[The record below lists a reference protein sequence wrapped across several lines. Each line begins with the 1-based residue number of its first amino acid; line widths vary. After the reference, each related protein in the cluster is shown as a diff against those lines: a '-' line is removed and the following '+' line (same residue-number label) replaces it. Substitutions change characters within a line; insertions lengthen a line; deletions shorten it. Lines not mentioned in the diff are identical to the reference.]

1 MSLRSPKS
9 PDFSRRGF
17 QPLPNA
23 NDNMGYETNIPL
35 TTVRSAASSTG
46 ARKQGEGTDMS
57 TPSQGTFAAEN
68 EKKSFFKSRPGPAG
82 RRKTDGDAPNKYTP
96 DGEEVSV
103 NAVGRFYD
111 KIVNF
116 SIVTRYLVYVAPVA
130 MMIAAPIII
139 YSTGNRHNDY
149 FLNTGV
155 KVNWFWLWIEIVW
168 LSIWVSKLV
177 SKAVPWVFM
186 FLCGVVS
193 SGTRKYAL
201 ILKAVEIPLSLVG
214 WAITCL
220 TTFKGLTSLSL
231 NEGNKRPAG
240 KNDPG
245 WIEVMVKLLGPA
257 VIASLLLLAEKSIIQ
272 LISINYHRR
281 SFDGR
286 IKESK
291 HSIHLLGLLYD
302 ASRTLFPMYCR
313 EFMEEDYIINDGIEA
328 MIAQTTG
335 RPVHHRSGSATPL
348 KIIGDIGRVGD
359 KVTSIF
365 GNIASEITG
374 KQVFNPN
381 SAHSVVVE
389 ALEKT
394 RSSEA
399 LAKRLWMSFVV
410 EGKDALFV
418 EDVEEVLGPN
428 RKAEAEEVFAALD
441 NDGNGDISLDEMIM
455 KVVEIG
461 HDRKSIAASMRDV
474 GQAIGVLDQIIM
486 VILFVIIIF
495 IFVAFQNTNFVT
507 MLATAGTTLL
517 SLSFVFAATTQE
529 FLGSCIF
536 LFVKHPYDVGDRID
550 MVGSSAEYL
559 VVEQISLLFTV
570 FKRIDSMKMVQVPNI
585 VLNNL
590 WIENVTR
597 SKAMKEQLDMFIS
610 FDTSLEDIE
619 LLRKEMESFVRH
631 PDNSRDFQ
639 PEITLEATGI
649 GNMDKLQLKV
659 EIRHKSNWSNET
671 VRAARRSKF
680 MCALV
685 LALRKVPIYAPGGG
699 GEALGGPTNPGYSVA
714 ISDTWATEARAKA
727 KETKE
732 GKRLVPSA
740 PKTEAAAENE
750 NNAAQTLNAR
760 NPASDAAWTSGIDD
774 RTLGGSRNESPSPDA
789 ARRSAEIEGMRQG
802 LLKRESTRGRR
813 QPGVSVPPVPNDT
826 QPGMTFTAA
835 SPTKQ
840 GFMGS
845 AQQVLDEEA
854 ELGIHPTHSTNSLG
868 AGPYSGSGLG
878 YNVAPPP
885 VSNLQA
891 GQYSVYPSTSNANS
905 NAQGYQKQIP
915 YQQQGQHPLDSA
927 PASRVPVQG
936 QQQGRSRG
944 ATVSQNG
951 GAGGRP
957 LT

>member
-1 MSLRSPKS
+1 MSLRSPLS
-9 PDFSRRGF
+9 PTFPRQHGF
-17 QPLPNA
+17 QPLPNTT
-23 NDNMGYETNIPL
+23 ETMDIPL
-35 TTVRSAASSTG
+35 TTVRSASSSTG

-57 TPSQGTFAAEN
+57 DPYSSQHTLNDNTPNSN
-68 EKKSFFKSRPGPAG
+68 EKKGFFGSKRGPAG
-82 RRKTDGDAPNKYTP
+82 RRKTKKDHPKRMNTE
-96 DGEEVSV
+96 GEEVSV
-103 NAVGRFYD
+103 NGLGRFYD
-111 KIVNF
+111 KVVNF
-116 SIVTRYLVYVAPVA
+116 SVVTRYFVYVAPVA
-130 MMIAAPIII
+130 LLLAAPIVIF
-139 YSTGNRHNDY
+139 STGGREKDY
-149 FLNTGV
+149 FANTKV

-168 LSIWVSKLV
+168 LSIWISKLV
-177 SKAVPWVFM
+177 SKGIPWVFM

-220 TTFKGLTSLSL
+220 LTFKGLTSKTL
-231 NEGNKRPAG
+231 NAG
-240 KNDPG
+240 PPRDADPSPG
-245 WIEVMVKLLGPA
+245 WIDIMIKILVPCL
-257 VIASLLLLAEKSIIQ
+257 IASILFLAEKMVIQ

-286 IKESK
+286 IKDSK
-291 HSIHLLGLLYD
+291 HNIHLLGLLYD

-313 EFMEEDYIINDGIEA
+313 EFIEEDYIIDDGIEA
-328 MIAQTTG
+328 MIAKKTG
-335 RPVHHRSGSATPL
+335 RPINHSRSGSGTPMR
-348 KIIGDIGRVGD
+348 IIGEIGRVGD

-410 EGKDALFV
+410 EGKEALYA

-428 RKAEAEEVFAALD
+428 RKSEAQQVFAALD

-461 HDRKSIAASMRDV
+461 RDRKATAASMRDV
-474 GQAIGVLDQIIM
+474 GQAIGVLDQIIL
-486 VILFVIIIF
+486 VVLFVIIVF
-495 IFVAFQNTNFVT
+495 VFVAFQNTNFVT

-536 LFVKHPYDVGDRID
+536 LFVKHPYDVGDRVD
-550 MVGSSAEYL
+550 MVGASAQYL
-559 VVEQISLLFTV
+559 VVEQISLLYTI
-570 FKRIDSMKMVQVPNI
+570 FKRIDNNKMVQVPNI

-590 WIENVTR
+590 WIENITR

-610 FDTSLEDIE
+610 FDTTLEDIE
-619 LLRKEMESFVRH
+619 LLRAQMEAFVRH

-639 PEITLEATGI
+639 PDITLEATGI

-659 EIRHKSNWSNET
+659 EIKHKSNWSNET

-699 GEALGGPTNPGYSVA
+699 GEPLGGATNPGYSVSVSDTEA
-714 ISDTWATEARAKA
+714 ISARDKA
-727 KETKE
+727 KEAKE
-732 GKRLVPSA
+732 AKRLVPTPVSNA
-740 PKTEAAAENE
+740 VPETEVV
-750 NNAAQTLNAR
+750 QTLNAR
-760 NPASDAAWTSGIDD
+760 NPATDAAALSGTTTRD
-774 RTLGGSRNESPSPDA
+774 ESPA
-789 ARRSAEIEGMRQG
+789 ARRDSEIEDLRQG

-813 QPGVSVPPVPNDT
+813 RPGEAIPSLPTPNIAVT
-826 QPGMTFTAA
+826 QPSPTQAGFLNAA
-835 SPTKQ
+835 SE
-840 GFMGS
+840 
-845 AQQVLDEEA
+845 VLDEEA
-854 ELGIHPTHSTNSLG
+854 EVGVH
-868 AGPYSGSGLG
+868 
-878 YNVAPPP
+878 
-885 VSNLQA
+885 Q
-891 GQYSVYPSTSNANS
+891 
-905 NAQGYQKQIP
+905 
-915 YQQQGQHPLDSA
+915 
-927 PASRVPVQG
+927 
-936 QQQGRSRG
+936 
-944 ATVSQNG
+944 
-951 GAGGRP
+951 
-957 LT
+957 

>member
-1 MSLRSPKS
+1 MSQRSLKS
-9 PDFSRRGF
+9 PDFSRHGF
-17 QPLPNA
+17 QPLA
-23 NDNMGYETNIPL
+23 NTNESMSYEANIPL
-35 TTVRSAASSTG
+35 TTVRSAASSTTG

-57 TPSQGTFAAEN
+57 TTSQGTFATEN

-82 RRKTDGDAPNKYTP
+82 RRKTDRDDPNKYTP

-103 NAVGRFYD
+103 NAIGRFYD
-111 KIVNF
+111 KIIKF
-116 SIVTRYLVYVAPVA
+116 SIVTRYLVYVAPIA
-130 MMIAAPIII
+130 LLIAAPIII
-139 YSTGNRHNDY
+139 YSTGGRHNDY

-168 LSIWVSKLV
+168 LSIWVSKLA
-177 SKAVPWVFM
+177 SKAIPWIFM

-214 WAITCL
+214 WAVTCL
-220 TTFKGLTSLSL
+220 LTFKGLTSHSL

-245 WIEVMVKLLGPA
+245 WIEVMIKLLGPA
-257 VIASLLLLAEKSIIQ
+257 VIASLMFLAEKSIIQ
-272 LISINYHRR
+272 LISVNYHRR

-291 HSIHLLGLLYD
+291 HSIYLLGLLYD

-335 RPVHHRSGSATPL
+335 KKVHHRSGSATPL
-348 KIIGDIGRVGD
+348 KLIGDIGRVGD

-428 RKAEAEEVFAALD
+428 RKEEAEEVFASLD

-486 VILFVIIIF
+486 LILFIIIIF

-550 MVGSSAEYL
+550 MVGSSAEHL
-559 VVEQISLLFTV
+559 VVEQISLLFTI
-570 FKRIDSMKMVQVPNI
+570 FKRIDNMKMVQVPNI

-619 LLRKEMESFVRH
+619 LLRQEMESFVRH

-685 LALRKVPIYAPGGG
+685 LALRKIPIYAPGGG

-714 ISDTWATEARAKA
+714 ISDTWATEARDKA
-727 KETKE
+727 KEAKE

-740 PKTEAAAENE
+740 PKTEDAAESE

-774 RTLGGSRNESPSPDA
+774 RTLGGSRSESPSA
-789 ARRSAEIEGMRQG
+789 ARRSAEIEGVRQG
-802 LLKRESTRGRR
+802 LLKRQSTRGRR
-813 QPGVSVPPVPNDT
+813 QPGVSIPPLPNDT

-840 GFMGS
+840 GFRASMEH
-845 AQQVLDEEA
+845 VLDEEA
-854 ELGIHPTHSTNSLG
+854 ELGIHPTHSTN
-868 AGPYSGSGLG
+868 APYSGSGAG
-878 YNVAPPP
+878 YNVA
-885 VSNLQA
+885 LQP
-891 GQYSVYPSTSNANS
+891 GQYNVYPPTSNANA
-905 NAQGYQKQIP
+905 NAQGYQQQSP
-915 YQQQGQHPLDSA
+915 YQQQGQHALNSTSS
-927 PASRVPVQG
+927 SRVPVQG

-944 ATVSQNG
+944 ASVSQNG